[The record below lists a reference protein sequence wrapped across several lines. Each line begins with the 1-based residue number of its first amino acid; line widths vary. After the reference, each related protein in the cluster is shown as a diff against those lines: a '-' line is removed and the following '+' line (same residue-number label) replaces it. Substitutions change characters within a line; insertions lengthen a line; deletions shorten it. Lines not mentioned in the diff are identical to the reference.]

1 MKSPIAF
8 SQVID
13 AQDDGL
19 LVAEEGA
26 LLEVHP
32 AAPEGGSA
40 EEQHSAEKA
49 AAATG
54 MTWAQLCRQLLLC
67 SYLFFHIYDT

>member
-1 MKSPIAF
+1 MNNRIAF
-8 SQVID
+8 SQIIH

-19 LVAEEGA
+19 LVAEGGG
-26 LLEVHP
+26 LLEVHS
-32 AAPEGGSA
+32 APEGGSA

-54 MTWAQLCRQLLLC
+54 MTWAQLG
-67 SYLFFHIYDT
+67 

>member
-1 MKSPIAF
+1 MNNRIAF
-8 SQVID
+8 SQIIH

-26 LLEVHP
+26 LLEVYP

-54 MTWAQLCRQLLLC
+54 MTWAQLG
-67 SYLFFHIYDT
+67 